1 MDLAFDLD
9 DMIGGFANL
18 TMPSN
23 GCMEDGY
30 CGWLNYCTE
39 AEAKMTT
46 GNDDNITSTAA
57 TRPERCVP
65 FIASDEYS

>member
-30 CGWLNYCTE
+30 CSYGSYCTE

-46 GNDDNITSTAA
+46 GNDDNITNGCCNP
-57 TRPERCVP
+57 TRQVRAICE
-65 FIASDEYS
+65 